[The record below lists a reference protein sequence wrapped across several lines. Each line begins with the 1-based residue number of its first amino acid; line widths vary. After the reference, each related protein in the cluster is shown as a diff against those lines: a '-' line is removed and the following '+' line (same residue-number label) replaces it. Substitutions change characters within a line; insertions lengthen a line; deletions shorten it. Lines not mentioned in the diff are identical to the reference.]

1 MRKKLC
7 LMICSI
13 LFVILSA
20 CTSNKTMPISQTGFY
35 FDTVITITLYDSSD
49 KTLLDSCFEL
59 ADYYEHIFS
68 KTINGSDIY
77 RINNSNGMPTEVSP
91 ETIELLSVVLQYSEL
106 TNGIVDPTIGGVS
119 ALWDFHKQNSDSD
132 TQGNSDTDFNT
143 IQTPPEHS
151 LITDAIAHT
160 DYTNIKIHDNTVTL
174 TDPYAHIDLGFIAKG
189 YIADRIK
196 DFLISEGITSAI
208 INLGGNVLTIGS
220 KPDSSAFNIGIQEP
234 FAKTGTAITVVS
246 STDCSVV
253 TSGIY
258 ERYFNYDNKLY
269 HHILNTKTGYPVETD
284 LLGVTIISDNSVD
297 GDALST
303 ACLALGYKPALELI
317 ESIEGIEALFITN
330 DGEIHTTY

>member
-1 MRKKLC
+1 MKKRFSLI
-7 LMICSI
+7 ICSM
-13 LFVILSA
+13 LFVILA
-20 CTSNKTMPISQTGFY
+20 GCTSGKTMPISQTGFY

-49 KTLLDSCFEL
+49 ETLLDSCFEL
-59 ADYYEHIFS
+59 ADYYEQIFS
-68 KTINGSDIY
+68 KTVAGSDVY
-77 RINNSNGMPTEVSP
+77 CINNSNGMPTEVSH
-91 ETIELLSVVLQYSEL
+91 ETIRLLSVALQYSEL

-119 ALWDFHKQNSDSD
+119 ALWDFHKQDSGCDSDADSD
-132 TQGNSDTDFNT
+132 TL
-143 IQTPPEHS
+143 QTPPDSS
-151 LITDAIAHT
+151 LITNALSHV
-160 DYTNIKIHDNTVTL
+160 DYTNIKIEDNTVTL
-174 TDPYAHIDLGFIAKG
+174 TDPYTNIDLGFIAKG

-196 DFLISEGITSAI
+196 DFLISEGISSAI

-234 FAKTGTAITVVS
+234 FAETGTAITVVP

-269 HHILNTKTGYPVETD
+269 HHILNTETGYPVETD
-284 LLGVTIISDNSVD
+284 LFGVTIISDNSVD

-317 ESIEGIEALFITN
+317 DSLEGVEALFITS